1 MSWLQLRIAVNKP
14 EVEALEDA
22 LLASGA
28 VSVTLEDGA
37 DDPILE
43 PGVGETPLWNQL
55 RVTGLYPSDIHTDLA
70 LQLLAENFPGQ
81 LQHCRWE
88 ILEDQPWET
97 LWTEH
102 YHPIQC
108 GDRLWICPSWRE
120 PPNPEAVNLS
130 LDPGLAFGSGTH
142 ATTFLC
148 LQWLDAQPLAGKTV
162 VDFGCGS
169 GILAIAALLL
179 GARQVIATDNDPQA
193 LLATRD
199 NARRNGLDEAQ
210 LSVYLPQELPVVKAD
225 IVLANILAEPL
236 MTLAPQLTALTAPG
250 GQICLSG
257 MIASQTD
264 AVMSAYRQDFH
275 FAPPLNRDEW
285 FCLVAKKRL

>member
-1 MSWLQLRIAVNKP
+1 MNWLQLRVAVDKP

-43 PGVGETPLWNQL
+43 PGVGETPLWNSL
-55 RVTGLYPSDIHTDLA
+55 RVTGLYPSDIHTELA
-70 LQLLAENFPGQ
+70 YQLLSENFPGQ
-81 LQHCRWE
+81 LEHWRWE

-102 YHPIQC
+102 YQPIQC

-120 PPNPEAVNLS
+120 PPNPDAVNLS

-142 ATTFLC
+142 PTTFLC

-179 GARQVIATDNDPQA
+179 GAKRVIATDNDPQA

-199 NARRNGLDEAQ
+199 NARRNGLSEEQ
-210 LSVYLPQELPVVKAD
+210 LSVCLPQALETGPVD

-236 MTLAPQLTALTAPG
+236 ITLAPQLRALTAPG
-250 GQICLSG
+250 GQLCLSG
-257 MIASQTD
+257 MIASQGE
-264 AVMSAYRQDFH
+264 AVMAAYSEVFRFAVPLRREEWLCLSAEKQ
-275 FAPPLNRDEW
+275 
-285 FCLVAKKRL
+285 V

>member
-43 PGVGETPLWNQL
+43 PGVGETPLWNSL
-55 RVTGLYPSDIHTDLA
+55 RVTGLYPSDIHTELA
-70 LQLLAENFPGQ
+70 FQLLSESFAGQ
-81 LQHCRWE
+81 LEHWRWE

-102 YHPIQC
+102 YKPIPC
-108 GDRLWICPSWRE
+108 GERLWICPSWRE
-120 PPNPEAVNLS
+120 PPDPNAVNLS

-142 ATTFLC
+142 STTFLC

-162 VDFGCGS
+162 IDFGCGS

-179 GARQVIATDNDPQA
+179 GAKQVIATDNDPQA

-199 NARRNGLDEAQ
+199 NAQRNGLSESQ
-210 LSVYLPQELPVVKAD
+210 LRVCLPEDLNAEPAD
-225 IVLANILAEPL
+225 LVLANILAEPL
-236 MTLAPQLTALTAPG
+236 ISLAGQLTALTLSG
-250 GQICLSG
+250 GQLCLSG
-257 MIASQTD
+257 MIASQTE
-264 AVMSAYRQDFH
+264 AVMAAYSEHFR
-275 FAPPLNRDEW
+275 FAPPLGREEW
-285 FCLVAKKRL
+285 FCLTAEKRT

>member
-1 MSWLQLRIAVNKP
+1 MNWLQLRIAVNKP
-14 EVEALEDA
+14 EVEALEDG

-43 PGVGETPLWNQL
+43 PGVGETPLWNSL
-55 RVTGLYPSDIHTDLA
+55 RVTGLYPADIHTELA
-70 LQLLAENFPGQ
+70 FQLLRESFSGQ
-81 LQHCRWE
+81 LQHWRWE

-102 YHPIQC
+102 YQPIQC
-108 GDRLWICPSWRE
+108 GKKLWICPSWRE
-120 PPNPEAVNLS
+120 PPNPDAVNLS

-148 LQWLDAQPLAGKTV
+148 LQWLDAQSLIGKTV
-162 VDFGCGS
+162 IDFGCGS

-179 GARQVIATDNDPQA
+179 GAKRVIATDNDPQA

-199 NARRNGLDEAQ
+199 NAQRNGLSESQ
-210 LSVYLPQELPVVKAD
+210 LSVCLPQDLDAEPAD

-236 MTLAPQLTALTAPG
+236 ISLAGQLTALTAPG
-250 GQICLSG
+250 GQLCLSG

-264 AVMSAYRQDFH
+264 AVMSAYSEHFR
-275 FAPPLNRDEW
+275 FAPPLYREEW
-285 FCLVAKKRL
+285 FCLTAQKLT

>member
-1 MSWLQLRIAVNKP
+1 MSWLQLRIAVSKP

-43 PGVGETPLWNQL
+43 PGVGETPLWNSL
-55 RVTGLYPSDIHTDLA
+55 RVTGLYPSDIHTGLA
-70 LQLLAENFPGQ
+70 VQLLEESFSGQ
-81 LQHCRWE
+81 LQHWRWE

-102 YHPIQC
+102 YQPIQC
-108 GDRLWICPSWRE
+108 GERLWICPSWRE
-120 PPNPEAVNLS
+120 PPKPDAVNLS

-148 LQWLDAQPLAGKTV
+148 LQWLDAQPLAGKTLI
-162 VDFGCGS
+162 DFGCGS

-179 GARQVIATDNDPQA
+179 GATRVIATDNDPQA

-199 NARRNGLDEAQ
+199 NARRNGLSDTQ
-210 LSVYLPQELPVVKAD
+210 LHVCLPEQLPVASVD
-225 IVLANILAEPL
+225 VVLANILAEPL
-236 MTLAPQLTALTAPG
+236 MMLAPQLTALVAPG
-250 GQICLSG
+250 GRLCLSG

-264 AVMSAYRQDFH
+264 AVMSAYRQHFH
-275 FAPPLNRDEW
+275 FAPALCREEW
-285 FCLVAKKRL
+285 FCLVAEKEG

>member
-1 MSWLQLRIAVNKP
+1 MDWLQLRIAVNKP

-43 PGVGETPLWNQL
+43 PGVGETPLWNSL
-55 RVTGLYPSDIHTDLA
+55 RVTGLYPCDIHTELA
-70 LQLLAENFPGQ
+70 FQLLNESFSGQ
-81 LQHCRWE
+81 LQHWRWE

-102 YHPIQC
+102 YQPIQC
-108 GDRLWICPSWRE
+108 GKKLWICPSWRE
-120 PPNPEAVNLS
+120 PPNPDAVNLS

-148 LQWLDAQPLAGKTV
+148 LQWLDAQSLTGKTV
-162 VDFGCGS
+162 IDFGCGS

-179 GARQVIATDNDPQA
+179 GAKRVIATDNDPQA

-199 NARRNGLDEAQ
+199 NAQRNGLSESQ
-210 LSVYLPQELPVVKAD
+210 LSVCLPQDLDAEPAD
-225 IVLANILAEPL
+225 IVLANILAAPL
-236 MTLAPQLTALTAPG
+236 ISLAGQLTALTAPD
-250 GQICLSG
+250 GQLCLSG

-264 AVMSAYRQDFH
+264 AVMSAYSEDFR
-275 FAPPLNRDEW
+275 FAPPLCREEW
-285 FCLVAKKRL
+285 FCLTTEKLT

>member
-1 MSWLQLRIAVNKP
+1 MSWLQLRIAANKP
-14 EVEALEDA
+14 QIEALEDA

-43 PGVGETPLWNQL
+43 PGVGETPLWNSL
-55 RVTGLYPSDIHTDLA
+55 RVTGLYPSDIHTELA
-70 LQLLAENFPGQ
+70 FQLLSEKFPGQ
-81 LQHCRWE
+81 LKHWRWE

-102 YHPIQC
+102 YQPIQC
-108 GDRLWICPSWRE
+108 GEKLWICPSWRA
-120 PPNPEAVNLS
+120 PPNPDAVNLS

-148 LQWLDAQPLAGKTV
+148 LQWLDAQPLVGKTV
-162 VDFGCGS
+162 IDFGCGS

-179 GARQVIATDNDPQA
+179 GAKHVIATDNDPQA

-199 NARRNGLDEAQ
+199 NARRNDLSEAQ
-210 LSVYLPQELPVVKAD
+210 LSVVLPEQLRSEPAD

-236 MTLAPQLTALTAPG
+236 ITLAPQLTALAAPG
-250 GQICLSG
+250 GQLCLSG
-257 MIASQTD
+257 MITSQTD
-264 AVMSAYRQDFH
+264 AVMSAYTEHFH
-275 FAPPLNRDEW
+275 FAPPLSSDEW
-285 FCLVAKKRL
+285 FCLTAEKLA

>member
-1 MSWLQLRIAVNKP
+1 MSWLQLRIAVDKS

-37 DDPILE
+37 DNPILE
-43 PGVGETPLWNQL
+43 PGVGETPLWNSL
-55 RVTGLYPSDIHTDLA
+55 IVTGLYPADIHTDLA
-70 LQLLAENFPGQ
+70 VQLLRENYYGQ
-81 LQHCRWE
+81 LLQWRWE

-102 YHPIQC
+102 YQPIQC
-108 GDRLWICPSWRE
+108 GEKLWICPSWRE
-120 PPNPEAVNLS
+120 PPNPDAVNLS

-148 LQWLDAQPLAGKTV
+148 LQWLDAQVLAGKTV
-162 VDFGCGS
+162 IDFGCGS

-179 GARQVIATDNDPQA
+179 GAKQVVATDNDPQA
-193 LLATRD
+193 LLATRE
-199 NARRNGLDEAQ
+199 NARRNDLSEAQ
-210 LSVYLPQELPVVKAD
+210 LSVCLPQDLNIGAAD

-236 MTLAPQLTALTAPG
+236 ITLAGELTALTAPSG
-250 GQICLSG
+250 LLCLSG
-257 MIASQTD
+257 MIASQTE
-264 AVMSAYRQDFH
+264 AVMSAYSEH
-275 FAPPLNRDEW
+275 FNFASPSCQEEW
-285 FCLVAKKRL
+285 FCLTAEKRV

>member
-1 MSWLQLRIAVNKP
+1 MSWLQLRIATNKS
-14 EVEALEDA
+14 ELDALEDA
-22 LLASGA
+22 LLACGA

-43 PGVGETPLWNQL
+43 PGVGETPLWNSL
-55 RVTGLYPSDIHTDLA
+55 RVTGLFPSDIHTELV
-70 LQLLAENFPGQ
+70 LQLLSENFSGQ
-81 LQHCRWE
+81 LQHWRWE
-88 ILEDQPWET
+88 ILEEQPWET

-102 YHPIQC
+102 YQPIQC
-108 GDRLWICPSWRE
+108 GERLWICPSWRE

-162 VDFGCGS
+162 IDFGCGS

-179 GARQVIATDNDPQA
+179 GAKQVLATDNDPQA

-199 NARRNGLDEAQ
+199 NAQRNGLSESQ
-210 LSVYLPQELPVVKAD
+210 LPVYLPEELPGEPVD

-236 MTLAPQLTALTAPG
+236 ITLAEQLTALTAPG
-250 GQICLSG
+250 GQLCLSG
-257 MIASQTD
+257 MIAAQTD
-264 AVMSAYRQDFH
+264 AVMSAYREHFH
-275 FAPPLNRDEW
+275 FAPPLNSGEW
-285 FCLVAKKRL
+285 FCLTAEKRV

>member
-22 LLASGA
+22 FLASGA

-43 PGVGETPLWNQL
+43 PGVGKTPLWNSL
-55 RVTGLYPSDIHTDLA
+55 RVTGLYPSDIHTELA
-70 LQLLAENFPGQ
+70 FQLLSENFSGQ
-81 LQHCRWE
+81 LQHWRWE

-102 YHPIQC
+102 YQPIQC
-108 GDRLWICPSWRE
+108 GDKLWICPSWRE
-120 PPNPEAVNLS
+120 PPNPDAVNLL

-142 ATTFLC
+142 PTTFLC
-148 LQWLDAQPLAGKTV
+148 LQWLDAQPLAGKTLI
-162 VDFGCGS
+162 DFGCGS

-179 GARQVIATDNDPQA
+179 GAKHVIATDNDPQA

-199 NARRNGLDEAQ
+199 NAQRNGLSEAQ
-210 LSVYLPQELPVVKAD
+210 LSVCLPEQLHTEPVD
-225 IVLANILAEPL
+225 IVLANILAGPL
-236 MTLAPQLTALTAPG
+236 ISLSEQLIELTAPKG
-250 GQICLSG
+250 KICLSG
-257 MIASQTD
+257 MIASQSEPLM
-264 AVMSAYRQDFH
+264 AAYSEHFR
-275 FAPPLNRDEW
+275 FAPPLSREEW
-285 FCLVAKKRL
+285 FCLTAEKFA

>member
-1 MSWLQLRIAVNKP
+1 MNWLQLRIAVNKP
-14 EVEALEDA
+14 EIEALEDA

-43 PGVGETPLWNQL
+43 PGVGETPLWSRL
-55 RVTGLYPSDIHTDLA
+55 RVTGLYPADIHTELA
-70 LQLLAENFPGQ
+70 FQLLSESFSGQ
-81 LQHCRWE
+81 LQHWRWE

-102 YHPIQC
+102 YQPIQC
-108 GDRLWICPSWRE
+108 GKKLWICPSWRE
-120 PPNPEAVNLS
+120 PPNPDAVNLS

-148 LQWLDAQPLAGKTV
+148 LQWLDAQSLTGKTV
-162 VDFGCGS
+162 IDFGCGS

-179 GARQVIATDNDPQA
+179 GAKRVIATDNDPQA

-199 NARRNGLDEAQ
+199 NAQRNGLNESQ
-210 LSVYLPQELPVVKAD
+210 LSVCLPQDLDAEPAD

-236 MTLAPQLTALTAPG
+236 ISLAGQLTTLTAPG
-250 GQICLSG
+250 GQLCLSG

-264 AVMSAYRQDFH
+264 AVMSAYSEHFR
-275 FAPPLNRDEW
+275 FAPPLCREEW
-285 FCLVAKKRL
+285 FCLTAEKLA

>member
-14 EVEALEDA
+14 DVEALEDA

-43 PGVGETPLWNQL
+43 PGVGETPLWNSL
-55 RVTGLYPSDIHTDLA
+55 RVTGLYPSDIHTELA
-70 LQLLAENFPGQ
+70 FQLLSESFSGQ
-81 LQHCRWE
+81 LEHWRWE

-102 YHPIQC
+102 YKPIPC
-108 GDRLWICPSWRE
+108 GERLWICPSWRE
-120 PPNPEAVNLS
+120 PPDPNAVNLS

-142 ATTFLC
+142 PTTFLC
-148 LQWLDAQPLAGKTV
+148 LQWLDAQSLAGKTV
-162 VDFGCGS
+162 IDFGCGS

-179 GARQVIATDNDPQA
+179 GAKQVIATDNDPQA

-199 NARRNGLDEAQ
+199 NAQRNGLSESQ
-210 LSVYLPQELPVVKAD
+210 LRVCLPEDLNAEPAD
-225 IVLANILAEPL
+225 LVLANILAAPL
-236 MTLAPQLTALTAPG
+236 ISLAGQLTSLTRAG
-250 GQICLSG
+250 GQLCLSG
-257 MIASQTD
+257 MIASQTE
-264 AVMSAYRQDFH
+264 AVMAAYSEHFR
-275 FAPPLNRDEW
+275 FAPPLGREEW
-285 FCLVAKKRL
+285 FCLTAEKQA

>member
-1 MSWLQLRIAVNKP
+1 MSWLQLRIAVDKS

-37 DDPILE
+37 DNPILE
-43 PGVGETPLWNQL
+43 PGVGETPLWNSL
-55 RVTGLYPSDIHTDLA
+55 IVTGLYPADIHTDLA
-70 LQLLAENFPGQ
+70 VQLLRENYYGQ
-81 LQHCRWE
+81 LLQWRWE

-102 YHPIQC
+102 YQPIQC
-108 GDRLWICPSWRE
+108 GEKLWICPSWRE
-120 PPNPEAVNLS
+120 PPNPDAVNLS

-148 LQWLDAQPLAGKTV
+148 LQWLDAQVLAGKTV
-162 VDFGCGS
+162 IDFGCGS

-179 GARQVIATDNDPQA
+179 GAKQVVATDNDPQA
-193 LLATRD
+193 LLATRE
-199 NARRNGLDEAQ
+199 NARRNDLSEAQ
-210 LSVYLPQELPVVKAD
+210 LSVCLPQDLNIGAAD

-236 MTLAPQLTALTAPG
+236 ITLAGQLTALTAPSG
-250 GQICLSG
+250 LLCLSG
-257 MIASQTD
+257 MIASQTE
-264 AVMSAYRQDFH
+264 AVMSAYSEH
-275 FAPPLNRDEW
+275 FNFASPSCQEEW
-285 FCLVAKKRL
+285 FCLTAEKRV

>member
-43 PGVGETPLWNQL
+43 PGVGETPFWNSL
-55 RVTGLYPSDIHTDLA
+55 RVTGLYPSDIHTELA
-70 LQLLAENFPGQ
+70 FQLLSENFSGQ
-81 LQHCRWE
+81 LEHWRWE

-102 YHPIQC
+102 YQPIQC
-108 GDRLWICPSWRE
+108 GEKLWICPSWRE
-120 PPNPEAVNLS
+120 PPNPDAVNLS

-142 ATTFLC
+142 PTTFLC
-148 LQWLDAQPLAGKTV
+148 LQWLDAQPLAGKTLI
-162 VDFGCGS
+162 DFGCGS
-169 GILAIAALLL
+169 GILGIAALLL
-179 GARQVIATDNDPQA
+179 GAKHVIATDNDPQA

-199 NARRNGLDEAQ
+199 NAQRNGLSEAQ
-210 LSVYLPQELPVVKAD
+210 LSVCLPEQLHTEPVD
-225 IVLANILAEPL
+225 IVLANILAGPL
-236 MTLAPQLTALTAPG
+236 ISLSKQLIELTAPK

-257 MIASQTD
+257 MIASQSELLM
-264 AVMSAYRQDFH
+264 AAYSDSFH
-275 FAPPLNRDEW
+275 FAPPLCREEW
-285 FCLVAKKRL
+285 HCLTAEKFA

>member
-1 MSWLQLRIAVNKP
+1 MNWLQLRIAVDKP

-43 PGVGETPLWNQL
+43 PGVGETPLWNSL
-55 RVTGLYPSDIHTDLA
+55 RVTGLYPADIHTELA
-70 LQLLAENFPGQ
+70 FQLLRENFSGQ
-81 LQHCRWE
+81 LQHWRWE

-102 YHPIQC
+102 YQPIQC
-108 GDRLWICPSWRE
+108 GEKLWICPSWRE
-120 PPNPEAVNLS
+120 PPNPDAVNLS

-148 LQWLDAQPLAGKTV
+148 LQWLDAQPLSGKTV
-162 VDFGCGS
+162 IDFGCGS

-179 GARQVIATDNDPQA
+179 GAKHVIATDNDPQA

-210 LSVYLPQELPVVKAD
+210 LSVCLPQDLDAGPAD

-236 MTLAPQLTALTAPG
+236 IFLAGQLTTLTAPS
-250 GQICLSG
+250 GQLCLSG

-264 AVMSAYRQDFH
+264 PVMSAYSEYFR
-275 FAPPLNRDEW
+275 FASPLCREEW
-285 FCLVAKKRL
+285 FCLTADKRA

>member
-43 PGVGETPLWNQL
+43 PGVGETPLWNSL
-55 RVTGLYPSDIHTDLA
+55 RVTGLYPSDIHTELA
-70 LQLLAENFPGQ
+70 FQLLRENFSGQ
-81 LQHCRWE
+81 LEHWRWE

-102 YHPIQC
+102 YKPIPC
-108 GDRLWICPSWRE
+108 GERLWICPSWRE
-120 PPNPEAVNLS
+120 PPDPNAVNLS

-142 ATTFLC
+142 PTTFLC
-148 LQWLDAQPLAGKTV
+148 LQWLDAQSLAGKTV
-162 VDFGCGS
+162 IDFGCGS

-179 GARQVIATDNDPQA
+179 GAKQVIATDNDPQA

-199 NARRNGLDEAQ
+199 NAQRNGLGESQ
-210 LSVYLPQELPVVKAD
+210 LRVCLPEDLNAEPAD
-225 IVLANILAEPL
+225 LVLANILAEPL
-236 MTLAPQLTALTAPG
+236 ISLAGQLTALTLAG
-250 GQICLSG
+250 GQLCLSG
-257 MIASQTD
+257 MIASQTE
-264 AVMSAYRQDFH
+264 AVMAAYSEHFR
-275 FAPPLNRDEW
+275 FAPALSREEW
-285 FCLVAKKRL
+285 FCLTAEKQA